1 MYKKT
6 ITYTDYND
14 VERTENFYFNLSE
27 VELTDMELSVK
38 GGLKAML
45 DKLVETQDTAGIVNI
60 LKDIII
66 RSYGIKSE
74 DGRRFIKKPEYTE
87 EFMETPAYGALYM
100 ELATNETAAA
110 EFINKIVPSKLAA
123 QAKAKVE
130 NLTAGNTP
138 SVT

>member
-14 VERTENFYFNLSE
+14 VERTEDFYFNLSE

-38 GGLKAML
+38 GGFKAMI
-45 DKLVETQDTAGIVNI
+45 DKLVEAQDTAALVNI
-60 LKDIII
+60 LKDIIV

-87 EFMETPAYGALYM
+87 EFMQTPAYGALYM

-123 QAKAKVE
+123 QAKAKVG